1 MKFDF
6 TTIMD
11 RKGKDALA
19 VDKIPY
25 KDVQVQDVAEYE
37 EGLYARMAA
46 QHNDVLD
53 AIRTTGQLSAETEAA
68 LKAALTDYTR
78 DFLKTKA

>member
-1 MKFDF
+1 M
-6 TTIMD
+6 
-11 RKGKDALA
+11 
-19 VDKIPY
+19 V
-25 KDVQVQDVAEYE
+25 
-37 EGLYARMAA
+37 A

-68 LKAALTDYTR
+68 LTDYTR